1 MPTVTLNRQVFERL
15 AGKKLTEEKLKDR
28 IALIGTDLESLD
40 EKEIHVEVFPNR
52 PDMLSEQGFGRAF
65 KTFIGAAKGLHEFKS
80 EPSGYKLFVE
90 SSLPKE
96 WPYAVAFIARGLKL
110 DAEKVREII
119 QLQEKLG
126 MTLTRKRKKGGLG
139 LYPLEKIKFPVRFK
153 GMEPK
158 KIKFIPLGFSKEMD
172 ASEIL
177 KKHPK
182 GKEYGHICKDWERF
196 SVFVDDNDAIM
207 SMPPLINSEKVG
219 KIDESTTE
227 LFVEG
232 TGPDLNVITYAIN
245 IIAASLYDMGAKIE
259 SIEMV
264 YEDKKVGKDGKLIVP
279 DMAPRKMK
287 IDYDYINKMLGLSLS
302 KKEANGFLEQ
312 MGYGID
318 NEIALIPAYRA
329 DILHQAD
336 LMEDIA
342 IAYGYDNFTSEIP
355 RVATIA
361 EEDAEDNFI
370 RHVSDIFVGLGFTE
384 ANTYHIS
391 NKNELVNKMNLGE
404 KDSLQVVELA
414 NALTEDYNA
423 IRNWMLPNLLKILS
437 ENKHNE
443 FPQNVFEV
451 GLVAKKIRE
460 NKDGKRENDKKD
472 DKSDN
477 NIETLSSLTTQETGV
492 EEFKRLGVVICHN
505 NADFTQ
511 AKQVI
516 EYLLKLL
523 QLPNEIIPVEHP
535 SFVPGRV
542 GRVIVRKGN
551 YKENDGNKADER
563 KVAFIGEIHPKVL
576 ANFGIETPVVAFELN
591 LSEVF
596 EMLNN
601 G

>member
-65 KTFIGAAKGLHEFKS
+65 KTFIGTAKGLHEFKS
-80 EPSGYKLFVE
+80 KPSGCKVFIE

-177 KKHPK
+177 KNHPK

-196 SVFVDDNDAIM
+196 SVFVDEDDTIM

-259 SIEMV
+259 TIEMI
-264 YEDKKVGKDGKLIVP
+264 YDDKKVGKDGKLIIP
-279 DMAPRKMK
+279 DMTAKKMK

-302 KKEANGFLEQ
+302 KKEVNGFLEQ

-318 NEIALIPAYRA
+318 KAEEDIALIPAYRA

-336 LMEDIA
+336 LMEDVA

-355 RVATIA
+355 KVATIA

-370 RHVSDIFVGLGFTE
+370 RHVSDIFIGLGFTE

-451 GLVAKKIRE
+451 GLVARKIDE
-460 NKDGKRENDKKD
+460 NKVKNNLDVGNKEN
-472 DKSDN
+472 N
-477 NIETLSSLTTQETGV
+477 SSLTTQETGV

-523 QLPNEIIPVEHP
+523 QLPNEIIIAEHP

-542 GRVIVRKGN
+542 GRVIVKHG
-551 YKENDGNKADER
+551 KDER

-596 EMLNN
+596 EMLNKD
-601 G
+601 

>member
-1 MPTVTLNRQVFERL
+1 MPTVTLNRAVFEKL

-28 IALIGTDLESLD
+28 IALIGTDLESMD

-80 EPSGYKLFVE
+80 TPSGYKLFVE

-126 MTLTRKRKKGGLG
+126 MTLTRKRKKGGIG
-139 LYPLEKIKFPVRFK
+139 LYPLEKIKFPIRFK
-153 GMEPK
+153 GIEPK
-158 KIKFIPLGFSKEMD
+158 KIRFVPLGFTKEMN
-172 ASEIL
+172 ALEIL
-177 KKHPK
+177 EHHPK
-182 GKEYGHICKDWERF
+182 GKEYGHICKSWKVF
-196 SVFVDDNDAIM
+196 SVFVDDNNEIM
-207 SMPPLINSEKVG
+207 SMPPLINSNTVG

-245 IIAASLYDMGAKIE
+245 IIAASLYDMGAKIDT
-259 SIEMV
+259 IEMV
-264 YEDKKVGKDGKLIVP
+264 YDDKKVGKDGKFDVP

-287 IDYDYINKMLGLSLS
+287 IDYEYINRMLGLSLG
-302 KKEANGFLEQ
+302 KKEINGFLEQ
-312 MGYGID
+312 MGFGID
-318 NEIALIPAYRA
+318 KTDNAAALIPAYRA

-336 LMEDIA
+336 LMEDVA

-355 RVATIA
+355 KVATIA

-391 NKNELVNKMNLGE
+391 NKNELVNKMDLGE
-404 KDSLQVVELA
+404 KDASQVVELA

-423 IRNWMLPNLLKILS
+423 IRSWMLPNLLRILS

-443 FPQNVFEV
+443 FPQNIFEI
-451 GLVAKKIRE
+451 GLVARKA
-460 NKDGKRENDKKD
+460 DKRKEEKTNADTI
-472 DKSDN
+472 
-477 NIETLSSLTTQETGV
+477 NISSLTTEETGV
-492 EEFKRLGVVICHN
+492 EEFKRLGAVICHN

-523 QLPNEIIPVEHP
+523 QLPNEIVPVGHP

-542 GRVIVRKGN
+542 GRVIVKQN
-551 YKENDGNKADER
+551 KNNKEGK

-591 LSEVF
+591 VSEVF

-601 G
+601 GK